1 MGVYSEIL
9 ITIEELYVEKHDCAN
24 IAEKVNAEYGTSFTE
39 KNVEEIIAEWAQDWY
54 FARHGMLPVEEQQ

>member
-9 ITIEELYVEKHDCAN
+9 MTIEELYVEQVDCAT

-54 FARHGMLPVEEQQ
+54 FARHAPLPEEEQQ